1 MPASYATV
9 MGLRVLLLSTL
20 ISCAVEHEPVDT
32 EPVLP
37 PDMDVTTP
45 AVPDIRCA
53 GTPDAG
59 PATGW
64 RHISSRLVTMGDPH
78 HRGTDLIATTADLTQ
93 EISGRVTYGDLD
105 KDLEDEDLQL
115 FACIDHVWQP
125 LGDVRTDE
133 DGRFTLILTG
143 DERLALGLRDL
154 YLSVAGDRT
163 GVSFLAFVAPPD
175 APIVVSDVDGTL
187 TASENAYP
195 KALAIGGDTAVQP
208 GAAEALKSAI
218 SQGVNVVYITSR
230 GDRFT
235 QDTRDWF
242 AAKGFP
248 RGPVRMPRSLI
259 TLPGTDT
266 IEFKSDALAS
276 LGGLAILAGFGNR
289 ATDIDAYRNAG
300 LSADR
305 ILIKL
310 PEFTEE
316 IAGEL
321 MAGAATGFE
330 LYDLVRTD
338 KLPAL
343 MR

>member
-1 MPASYATV
+1 
-9 MGLRVLLLSTL
+9 MGLRVVLLSTL
-20 ISCAVEHEPVDT
+20 FACTVEYEPAQT
-32 EPVLP
+32 APVLP
-37 PDMDVTTP
+37 PDMDATTP

-59 PATGW
+59 PATDW
-64 RHISSRLVTMGDPH
+64 RHTSSYLVTTGDPH
-78 HRGTDLIATTADLTQ
+78 HRGIDLIATTADLSQ
-93 EISGRVTYGDLD
+93 EISGKVTYTDVD
-105 KDLEDEDLQL
+105 KDLEDEDVDL
-115 FACIDHVWQP
+115 FACAPNGTWQA
-125 LGDVRTDE
+125 LGQVRTDD
-133 DGRFTLILTG
+133 DGRFTLLLTG
-143 DERLALGLRDL
+143 NDRIGAGMRDL

-163 GVSFLAFVAPPD
+163 GASFLAFVAPPD
-175 APIVVSDVDGTL
+175 APVVVSDVDGTL

-195 KALAIGGDTAVQP
+195 TSLALGGDTAVQP
-208 GAAEALKSAI
+208 GAPDALRSAV
-218 SQGVNVVYITSR
+218 SHGVNVVYITAR

-248 RGPVRMPRSLI
+248 RGPVRMPRSII
-259 TLPGTDT
+259 TLPGEDT
-266 IEFKSDALAS
+266 IEFKSEALAS
-276 LGGLAILAGFGNR
+276 LGGLKLIAGFGNR

-300 LSADR
+300 LSPDR

-330 LYDLVRTD
+330 LYDVVRTD
-338 KLPAL
+338 TLPAL
-343 MR
+343 MP